1 MTVGRF
7 LTFAVILVI
16 SAVASTT
23 LVRRDRERHPP
34 KSAAISPPARRMPAR
49 AAAHEAAVSLTS
61 APSSAP
67 SVSDAPED
75 NPLSEALCP
84 SDMVLADGM
93 MCAEPQRQCASREG
107 AGSLCQRYEP
117 AHCRPGLS
125 LRFCIDRYEF
135 PNQEGAL
142 PAVMVTF
149 AEARSACEEEGK
161 RLCRDLEWTFACEGP
176 SGFALP
182 YGDELVADACNVGQ
196 SGPSVHAEELWE
208 ARNVSSVVARVDAR
222 TRSGSL
228 ARCVSPVGAFDMTG
242 NVEEWVVGS
251 DSSATLRGGQYAA
264 PEPTCRSE
272 RTTTQPAYRM
282 FHTGFRCCRDPF
294 TNLPGHSAL
303 VSEGAA
309 SPVAPTPG
317 FD

>member
-1 MTVGRF
+1 
-7 LTFAVILVI
+7 
-16 SAVASTT
+16 
-23 LVRRDRERHPP
+23 
-34 KSAAISPPARRMPAR
+34 
-49 AAAHEAAVSLTS
+49 
-61 APSSAP
+61 
-67 SVSDAPED
+67 
-75 NPLSEALCP
+75 
-84 SDMVLADGM
+84 MVLAEGV
-93 MCAEPQRQCASREG
+93 MCADPERQCAARDG

-117 AHCRPGLS
+117 ARCRPGLS

-135 PNQEGAL
+135 PNEEGAL

-149 AEARSACEEEGK
+149 AAARSACEEEGR

-176 SGFALP
+176 SGLALP

-196 SGPSVHAEELWE
+196 SGPSVHADELWE
-208 ARNVSSVVARVDAR
+208 PRNVSSVVARVDAR

-228 ARCVSPVGAFDMTG
+228 ARCVSPSGAFDMTG

-251 DSSATLRGGQYAA
+251 DSSATLRGGQYTAS
-264 PEPTCRSE
+264 EPTCRSE
-272 RTTTQPAYRM
+272 RTTSQAAYRM

-294 TNLPGHSAL
+294 TNLPGRSAL

-309 SPVAPTPG
+309 APVAPSPG

>member
-16 SAVASTT
+16 SAVVSTT
-23 LVRRDRERHPP
+23 LVRRDRARHPP
-34 KSAAISPPARRMPAR
+34 KSAAVFSPPRRVPIRTAS
-49 AAAHEAAVSLTS
+49 HEAPASMIS
-61 APSSAP
+61 AASSSP
-67 SVSDAPED
+67 SVPEPPRD

-84 SDMVLADGM
+84 SDMVLADGV
-93 MCAEPQRQCASREG
+93 MCAEPQRQCAVHEG
-107 AGSLCQRYEP
+107 AGSVCQRYEP
-117 AHCRPGLS
+117 AHCRAGLS

-135 PNQEGAL
+135 PNEAGAL

-149 AEARSACEEEGK
+149 AEARSACEEEGR
-161 RLCRDLEWTFACEGP
+161 RLCRELEWTFACEGT

-182 YGDELVADACNVGQ
+182 YGDELAADACNIGQ
-196 SGPSVHAEELWE
+196 TGPAVHANELWE
-208 ARNVSSVVARVDAR
+208 PRNVSSVVARVDAR

-228 ARCVSPVGAFDMTG
+228 ARCVSPAGAFDMTG

-251 DSSATLRGGQYAA
+251 DSSATLRGGTYAA

-272 RTTTQPAYRM
+272 RTTSQAAYRM

-309 SPVAPTPG
+309 APVAPTPG